1 MTTPMDRIRKQ
12 DELACLDGMIRVAHR
27 MLEEIAHTEG
37 LPRHKAVEQQQEIQ
51 ELCDDLHGA
60 MLFGGREAFDVAVHA
75 AKDKPACAEFIRRLD
90 HWLTKIPAPR
100 IRSLPITTQQE
111 EEERRNAPTK

>member
-1 MTTPMDRIRKQ
+1 M
-12 DELACLDGMIRVAHR
+12 AHR
-27 MLEEIAHTEG
+27 MLEEIEHAHDIGQILREEDRQAK
-37 LPRHKAVEQQQEIQ
+37 LKAV
-51 ELCDDLHGA
+51 LTLRDDLHGA

-90 HWLTKIPAPR
+90 HWLTKMPAPR